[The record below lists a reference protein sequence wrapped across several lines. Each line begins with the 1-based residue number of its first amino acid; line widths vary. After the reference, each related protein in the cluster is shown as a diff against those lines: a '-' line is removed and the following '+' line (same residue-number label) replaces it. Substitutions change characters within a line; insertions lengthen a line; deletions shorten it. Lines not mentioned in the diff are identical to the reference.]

1 MKKVLLFAVVLTG
14 AVAFTSCGSD
24 ECECTYAGQTE
35 TITEDDLPSSAEGS
49 LEEYCDAIDALYK
62 ATGTDGSCSMK

>member
-24 ECECTYAGQTE
+24 KCECTVNGSTE
-35 TITEDDLPSSAEGS
+35 TYDEDDADGD
-49 LEEYCDAIDALYK
+49 LEEACNTLDALYK
-62 ATGTDGSCSMK
+62 ISSSSNGCEMK

>member
-24 ECECTYAGQTE
+24 KCECTVNGVTE
-35 TITEDDLPSSAEGS
+35 TFDEDDADGAD
-49 LEEYCDAIDALYK
+49 LEDACNTLDALYK
-62 ATGTDGSCSMK
+62 ISSASNGCEMK